1 MHPRLKV
8 MLPSTRSLNGPD
20 ESSRAI
26 SGFFRPSKD
35 SVIEINMIILDI
47 LLYVVHHN
55 ILSRKRVQ

>member
-1 MHPRLKV
+1 

-35 SVIEINMIILDI
+35 SVIEINTIILDI